1 MGMNQGRTPA
11 QGFGQT
17 RRAVRRRLAPLWLV
31 ALVVL
36 AAGGVVW
43 AYGRMAKDVVIL
55 VDDDAPIEL
64 RTRVATVAEALNEAG
79 IALSPD
85 DVVRPGLET
94 LLEATNEVV
103 VQRAI
108 SVRVIADGDIHTLRT
123 TAKTVAEA
131 LASVGVEVG
140 EDDRVTPGIH
150 TLLKPDLE
158 ITVVRVVE
166 EWLVETETLPF
177 VTVQWAAPHLPQG
190 ETNVVREG
198 RTGRLERTIRI
209 VYEDG
214 AQVSREVVSE
224 VIAEEP
230 VNRIVEGGTREARQT
245 VQTPSGPLEYV
256 EVRRME
262 ATGYE
267 ASPISTGE
275 WSDGYTFTGLRARHG
290 VVAVD
295 PTVIPLGTRMYIPGY
310 GEGVAADIGGAIK
323 GNIIDLFF
331 ETYEEA
337 IQWGRQTVDVY
348 ILAP

>member
-1 MGMNQGRTPA
+1 MDHGRAPA
-11 QGFGQT
+11 QGTGQR

-31 ALVVL
+31 IVVL
-36 AAGGVVW
+36 IVAGGVGW

-55 VDDDAPIEL
+55 VDNEAPVEL
-64 RTRVATVAEALNEAG
+64 RTRVATVADVLEEAG
-79 IALSPD
+79 IALSAD
-85 DVVRPGLET
+85 DAVRPGLESP
-94 LLEATNEVV
+94 LEPTNEIVI
-103 VQRAI
+103 QRAI
-108 SVRVIADGDIHTLRT
+108 SVRITADGDTHTLRT

-140 EDDRVTPGIH
+140 DNDRVSPGIH
-150 TLLKPDLE
+150 ARLEPDLG

-166 EWLVETETLPF
+166 EWLTESDPLPF
-177 VTVQWAAPHLPQG
+177 STVHWAAPHLPQG
-190 ETNVVREG
+190 ETSVVREG
-198 RTGRLERTIRI
+198 RTGRLERSIRV

-214 AQVSREVVSE
+214 VEVGREVVSE
-224 VIAEEP
+224 TIAEEP
-230 VNRIVEGGTREARQT
+230 VNRIIEGGTREAMQV
-245 VQTPSGPLEYV
+245 VQTSSGPLEYT

-275 WSDGYTFTGLRARHG
+275 WSDGYTFVGLRARRG
-290 VVAVD
+290 IIAVD
-295 PTVIPLGTRMYIPGY
+295 PTVIPLGTRLYVPGY
-310 GEGVAADIGGAIK
+310 GEGIAADIGGAIK

-337 IQWGRQTVDVY
+337 IQWGRQQVDVY